1 MRGKGVANA
10 DALVW
15 QYGPAAPPSCIFQK
29 RFHARGGVPSFH
41 LGRATLQAASS
52 ASKRPVLRVVVG
64 EHDLAVLVSLAP
76 ANPDDLAVAIK
87 VADLRLVA
95 SDTRSPAPYRVARIA
110 RWPRFFGASS
120 KALTSSLLRMTGSFF
135 SYLGNGI
142 RSISIW
148 RFRVLR

>member
-1 MRGKGVANA
+1 MRMHWFGNTGQPRRLPAYFKNGFTREGASRLFTWEEPPCRPLPAPVS
-10 DALVW
+10 DQYFALW
-15 QYGPAAPPSCIFQK
+15 
-29 RFHARGGVPSFH
+29 
-41 LGRATLQAASS
+41 
-52 ASKRPVLRVVVG
+52 VG